1 MDHSTMEKL
10 LNVDEKSIATT
21 AAIDWLKL
29 NFENKQ
35 TNFIINKKTTK
46 TKNLIFLFLSF
57 RITIRI
63 NINCRFF
70 AHQSLEGKQ
79 FAYHILMSK
88 TGLSNGLIN
97 INYPKDAALM

>member
-35 TNFIINKKTTK
+35 TNFIINKKK
-46 TKNLIFLFLSF
+46 QQKQKILSF
-57 RITIRI
+57 
-63 NINCRFF
+63 FF
-70 AHQSLEGKQ
+70 YLLELQLELTSTVVFRTPIPGGKAICIPHLNEQ
-79 FAYHILMSK
+79 DGTVKWL
-88 TGLSNGLIN
+88 
-97 INYPKDAALM
+97 D